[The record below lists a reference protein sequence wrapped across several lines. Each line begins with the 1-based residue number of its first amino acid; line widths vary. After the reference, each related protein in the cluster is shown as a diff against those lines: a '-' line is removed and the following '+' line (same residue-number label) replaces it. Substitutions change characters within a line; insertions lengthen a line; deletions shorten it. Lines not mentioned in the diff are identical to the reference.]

1 VVERIS
7 VFGWQLEPVRRDTE
21 DVAATE
27 NEQVRSDTE
36 KEQVWS
42 YNEQVRSYNE
52 YVAATE
58 YASENPLGDNLIEIE
73 MEPLEPP
80 GERVTDDLASTE
92 AWLDSLGS
100 DQANPAVDN
109 TDDLRVIAETTDEL
123 ARVQARLTEA
133 IQIAR
138 AHGRSWT
145 EISMRLGVTRQ
156 AARQRYAGDSVA
168 AK

>member
-1 VVERIS
+1 MTEPHKDGTTPAPIYHPGDIPVVER
-7 VFGWQLEPVRRDTE
+7 
-21 DVAATE
+21 
-27 NEQVRSDTE
+27 
-36 KEQVWS
+36 
-42 YNEQVRSYNE
+42 
-52 YVAATE
+52 
-58 YASENPLGDNLIEIE
+58 IE
-73 MEPLEPP
+73 MEPLKPP

-156 AARQRYAGDSVA
+156 AARQRYAGNSVA